1 MGGDDLGSDDEYLS
15 GEVVEED
22 NVFDFGNSN
31 NKKNK
36 SVLEASTVAVID
48 EEDDNHKRKRNSEDD
63 AISPGNN
70 KKSKTKPSRQKLLL
84 KAGSAIEQESA
95 ENQSSFLWTAL
106 LHHHELKSGKE
117 GKDEDEPSELQPK
130 LQPFHLI
137 TPKSGTDFASRL
149 RECLPSMKQLK
160 TWKHTKS
167 PLAIIVCLSAR
178 RAVQVLKDMK
188 PFKTRAAKLF
198 AKHLTVQEQ
207 TEWLQQTPF
216 GLAVGTPHRLN
227 VLCQSGALQLSA
239 TRLIILDAHQDSKGF
254 TVCTLPDTAPHCMEF
269 LKDRFLP
276 ALKERPKQ
284 IKLAFC

>member
-15 GEVVEED
+15 GQVVVDEED
-22 NVFDFGNSN
+22 AVDDAP
-31 NKKNK
+31 KKK
-36 SVLEASTVAVID
+36 SVLAASTVAVID
-48 EEDDNHKRKRNSEDD
+48 EEDGGKRKRKNEEQDD
-63 AISPGNN
+63 QLSPSN

-84 KAGSAIEQESA
+84 KAGRAMEQESA
-95 ENQSSFLWTAL
+95 ETQSSFLWTAL
-106 LHHHELKSGKE
+106 LHHHQMKSGKDGE
-117 GKDEDEPSELQPK
+117 EAETDLQPK
-130 LQPFHLI
+130 LQASHLLTI
-137 TPKSGTDFASRL
+137 KASNDFATRL

-178 RAVQVLKDMK
+178 RAVQLLKDMK
-188 PFKTRAAKLF
+188 PLKTRTAKLF

-227 VLCQSGALQLSA
+227 VLCQSGALKLNA
-239 TRLIILDAHQDSKGF
+239 TRLIVLDAHQDSKGF
-254 TVCTLPDTAPHCMEF
+254 TVCTLPDTASHCMEF

-284 IKLAFC
+284 IKVAFC